1 MVPSWLKMA
10 PDAPKTAQES
20 FKMAPR
26 RPQTD
31 QVGSK
36 TASRR
41 PKMAPRRPKMAPR
54 WPQVG
59 PKTAPRE
66 PKMAPRRPRW
76 PQDRLKTA
84 QDDPA
89 DPSKVVLEVCPA
101 ARSPFCQPFL
111 FLSNGEVYGLG
122 EQVFRVALARRAPAL
137 RAQYGGRACE
147 VHAVLTHKPS
157 SACKPSK
164 PKLPFGSP
172 EHSGGPAVAA
182 CLGGPRRPIK
192 SLKFLAKNRVFAT

>member
-10 PDAPKTAQES
+10 PDGPKTAQES
-20 FKMAPR
+20 LKMAPR
-26 RPQTD
+26 RPQDGPRRPQTA

-54 WPQVG
+54 WPQVC

-111 FLSNGEVYGLG
+111 FLSSGEVYGLG

-137 RAQYGGRACE
+137 RPQYQTCSRFEIAILITF
-147 VHAVLTHKPS
+147 VSDSRFDLPSFKP
-157 SACKPSK
+157 A
-164 PKLPFGSP
+164 FRYQT
-172 EHSGGPAVAA
+172 
-182 CLGGPRRPIK
+182 CL
-192 SLKFLAKNRVFAT
+192 